1 MQGMRHQP
9 AYLIGLFSAF
19 CIVAGF
25 YAGGIWLVALVL
37 LLYFALP
44 IAEHLMGESRWPS
57 ASRIAALSQGAIAR
71 YDLIVW
77 ITAAS
82 FILLVG
88 WALWAVSVTPLTWW
102 EFIAFAV
109 LMGEYGGFVG
119 IVTAHELMHRNR
131 TNKRQLAFLLLSL
144 VSYSHFCIEHVRGH
158 HVRVATPED
167 PATAPRGQSLY
178 GFLPRTIIGG
188 IRSAWGLEN
197 ERLARKGL
205 SAWSAQ
211 NNILR
216 WHGFTI
222 ALIVVTGFLLG
233 PLSVLLLVIQS
244 AIAIIA
250 LEAINYTEH
259 YGMERTRLANGNY
272 ERVRPAH
279 SWNSSHI
286 LSNIN
291 MFNLGRH
298 SDHHYQSNRPYYKL
312 RHYDDVPQFPYG
324 LAGMIMLS
332 FIPPLWF
339 RVMDRELD
347 NFHEGTPDD
356 YSAASNSSVTR

>member
-1 MQGMRHQP
+1 MRYQP
-9 AYLIGLFSAF
+9 AYLIGILSALI
-19 CIVAGF
+19 IVAGF

-44 IAEHLMGESRWPS
+44 VAEHLAGESRWPS
-57 ASRIAALSQGAIAR
+57 EKRIACFTPAVTGR
-71 YDLIVW
+71 YDLIV
-77 ITAAS
+77 IVTAGS

-88 WALWAVSVTPLTWW
+88 WALWAVSVATLTWW
-102 EFIAFAV
+102 EFTAFAV

-131 TNKRQLAFLLLSL
+131 AGKRQLAFLLLSL

-167 PATAPRGQSLY
+167 PATARRGETLY
-178 GFLPRTIIGG
+178 AFLPRTIIGG
-188 IRSAWGLEN
+188 FRSAWSLEK

-205 SAWSAQ
+205 SAWSIR
-211 NNILR
+211 NNILK

-222 ALIVVTGFLLG
+222 ALMAGTAWLLG
-233 PLSVLLLVIQS
+233 PLSLLLFVIQS
-244 AIAIIA
+244 AIAILA

-259 YGMERTRLANGNY
+259 YGMARKRLSDGKYA
-272 ERVRPAH
+272 RVKPEH

-332 FIPPLWF
+332 FVPPLWF
-339 RVMDRELD
+339 RVMDTELD
-347 NFHEGTPDD
+347 RFQA
-356 YSAASNSSVTR
+356 SAASSSSVTR

>member
-1 MQGMRHQP
+1 MS
-9 AYLIGLFSAF
+9 ALLIVG
-19 CIVAGF
+19 GF
-25 YAGGIWLVALVL
+25 YAGGVWLVALVL
-37 LLYFALP
+37 LLYLALP
-44 IAEHLMGESRWPS
+44 VAEHLVGESRWPS
-57 ASRIAALSQGAIAR
+57 EKRIAALTPAVTRR
-71 YDLIVW
+71 YDLIV
-77 ITAAS
+77 IVTAGS

-88 WALWAVSVTPLTWW
+88 WALWAVSITTLTWW
-102 EFIAFAV
+102 EFTAFAV

-131 TNKRQLAFLLLSL
+131 AGKRQLAFLLLSL

-167 PATAPRGQSLY
+167 PATARRGETLY
-178 GFLPRTIIGG
+178 AFLPRTIIGG
-188 IRSAWGLEN
+188 FRSAWGLEK

-205 SAWSAQ
+205 SAWSIW
-211 NNILR
+211 NNMLR

-222 ALIVVTGFLLG
+222 ILMTGIGLLLG
-233 PLSVLLLVIQS
+233 PLSLLLFVVQS
-244 AIAIIA
+244 IIAIVA

-259 YGMERTRLANGNY
+259 YGMARKRLPDGKYA
-272 ERVRPAH
+272 RVRPEH

-312 RHYDDVPQFPYG
+312 RHYDDIPQFPYG
-324 LAGMIMLS
+324 LAGMIILS
-332 FIPPLWF
+332 FVPPLWF
-339 RVMDRELD
+339 RVMDAELD
-347 NFHEGTPDD
+347 RFQA
-356 YSAASNSSVTR
+356 SAASNSSVTR

>member
-1 MQGMRHQP
+1 MRYQP
-9 AYLIGLFSAF
+9 AYLIGLFSALA
-19 CIVAGF
+19 IVAGF
-25 YAGGIWLVALVL
+25 YAGGFWLVALVL

-44 IAEHLMGESRWPS
+44 VAEHLAGESRWPS
-57 ASRIAALSQGAIAR
+57 ETRIAALSRSAIGR
-71 YDLIVW
+71 YDLIVSV
-77 ITAAS
+77 TALS

-88 WALWAVSVTPLTWW
+88 WALWAVSVTTLTWW
-102 EFIAFAV
+102 EFAAFAV

-131 TNKRQLAFLLLSL
+131 TGKRQLAFLLLSL

-167 PATAPRGQSLY
+167 PATARRGETLY
-178 GFLPRTIIGG
+178 AFLPRTIIGG
-188 IRSAWGLEN
+188 FRSAWSLEK
-197 ERLARKGL
+197 ERLARKGV
-205 SAWSAQ
+205 SAWSIQ

-222 ALIVVTGFLLG
+222 MLMTGIGFLLG
-233 PLSVLLLVIQS
+233 PISLLLFVIQS
-244 AIAIIA
+244 MIAIIA

-259 YGMERTRLANGNY
+259 YGMARERLPDGNY
-272 ERVRPAH
+272 ARVKPEH

-324 LAGMIMLS
+324 LAGMVMLS
-332 FIPPLWF
+332 FVPPLWF
-339 RVMDRELD
+339 RVMDRELER
-347 NFHEGTPDD
+347 FQA
-356 YSAASNSSVTR
+356 SAARSSSVTR